1 MEKTQ
6 MNSENFIEVTAKIF
20 EGTKAELFKKDI
32 DYAKKANTKKK
43 GFLNTFFKK
52 YEKAELNGET
62 CLKMLKDI
70 ISQIIKIRKNF
81 ELLIKIYLTT
91 TDTKK
96 LKVLREHF
104 VAENK
109 ELKKL
114 DNENTKYSTS
124 CEIGVSLECA
134 YDTESYYHKFIK
146 GILRYFLLIFK
157 KNYLYEFIE
166 LDYFRNDSLSKY
178 YKEHTSSLEYSLNK
192 MLNDINRIIFEDSQK
207 NINGISENIV
217 NKMTFKNIIKR
228 VIYII
233 I

>member
-1 MEKTQ
+1 MEKMQ
-6 MNSENFIEVTAKIF
+6 MNSENFIEATAKLF

-32 DYAKKANTKKK
+32 DYAKKANKKN
-43 GFLNTFFKK
+43 GFLNRFLKE

-70 ISQIIKIRKNF
+70 ISQIIKIRKDF

-114 DNENTKYSTS
+114 DNENTEYSTS
-124 CEIGVSLECA
+124 CEFGVSLECA
-134 YDTESYYHKFIK
+134 YDTES
-146 GILRYFLLIFK
+146 
-157 KNYLYEFIE
+157 
-166 LDYFRNDSLSKY
+166 
-178 YKEHTSSLEYSLNK
+178 
-192 MLNDINRIIFEDSQK
+192 
-207 NINGISENIV
+207 
-217 NKMTFKNIIKR
+217 
-228 VIYII
+228 
-233 I
+233 